1 MNLRMICVHTLKE
14 RLKTK
19 KWENFSLREEGLK
32 KMVEF
37 STRGGGAHWAL
48 DHRQFHQVGFWS
60 DFSLKIGP
68 VFDIL
73 ILLSLA

>member
-1 MNLRMICVHTLKE
+1 MGE
-14 RLKTK
+14 FFTK
-19 KWENFSLREEGLK
+19 GRRVK

-73 ILLSLA
+73 ILFSLA